1 VSALAAYGA
10 KTAVFVVQHGCGFAQ
25 WQTRAAIPEI
35 GFVYNYSVPYSPWGA
50 SGDDMAARFVA
61 SCKKFNITPGFYLA
75 VATNHFL
82 RVNNNVVRGG
92 PLNQAQYEQVVLQML
107 KELWTNYGPIGEHW
121 FDGGYPQSGP
131 FGAAVASLFA
141 QLQPQAVMFQ
151 GPGAQAVRWAGTE
164 AGVAGDPN
172 WSTADS
178 SLQSGPGNPNATGFF
193 PANCDTTLQEGD
205 QWSYNPSVGL
215 RTLAELIAV
224 YHSTV
229 GRNCNLELDWAP
241 YEAGELAGTLPANQ
255 SQRFAEFGAWI
266 RSCYGPGNTAS
277 TTAGNTTRGPD
288 GVYSLTLNL
297 PAGSGEV
304 DRLALGEDQA
314 YGERVMQF
322 TIVGEDGS
330 TVLASGKSVGNK
342 RIFQLSQNISAP
354 ASFTLRVQ
362 AAKAQPIVRFFSAFH
377 SCPTG

>member
-1 VSALAAYGA
+1 
-10 KTAVFVVQHGCGFAQ
+10 
-25 WQTRAAIPEI
+25 
-35 GFVYNYSVPYSPWGA
+35 
-50 SGDDMAARFVA
+50 
-61 SCKKFNITPGFYLA
+61 
-75 VATNHFL
+75 
-82 RVNNNVVRGG
+82 
-92 PLNQAQYEQVVLQML
+92 
-107 KELWTNYGPIGEHW
+107 
-121 FDGGYPQSGP
+121 
-131 FGAAVASLFA
+131 
-141 QLQPQAVMFQ
+141 MFQ